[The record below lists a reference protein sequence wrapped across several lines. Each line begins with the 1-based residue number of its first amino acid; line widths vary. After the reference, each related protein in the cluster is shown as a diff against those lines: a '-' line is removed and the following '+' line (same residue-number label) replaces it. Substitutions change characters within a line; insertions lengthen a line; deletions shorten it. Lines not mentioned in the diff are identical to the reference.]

1 MPSPSTPWRRGRSSA
16 SPGRE
21 AEALRE
27 EGSGL
32 KYLHYRDGPL
42 GAGGEPQD
50 IAGAVAYLASDDARW
65 VSGTTL
71 VVDGAFLAS

>member
-1 MPSPSTPWRRGRSSA
+1 M
-16 SPGRE
+16 
-21 AEALRE
+21 
-27 EGSGL
+27 
-32 KYLHYRDGPL
+32 GPL